1 MELSFLTI
9 VVSLAVCS
17 LLIYAVFQYMKVR
30 LNVLEQSQ
38 KEQALI
44 LQQFIEESST
54 DIHRL
59 YKLSATNGG
68 HYQPQGSIILEYAN
82 ELVNENNDDSNQK
95 QQAYNEPHIIHL
107 DTAFYQNKKNN
118 LIEISSDSED
128 TTESEN
134 DDSSSTC
141 SNSISESEDD
151 ASESSSGSSTCSDSD
166 SDSDSDDD
174 EYGSDS
180 EKVHPDPII
189 ETIIEPSSTNNSEV
203 VEILCDD
210 ETTSDIKLI
219 TVDLG
224 TTQESPSV
232 KSSPERPVDVLSM
245 LYKKTQ
251 EQSITVETTIE
262 SEASPSEPTPSPDSA
277 PPPPELAPS
286 PATATTSISY
296 TSMSVPEL
304 RQLLKEKYKQHPE
317 KHAEIQKLK
326 KAELVYA
333 LQTASV

>member
-59 YKLSATNGG
+59 YKLSANNGG

-128 TTESEN
+128 TTESE
-134 DDSSSTC
+134 DDDSSSSSTC

-151 ASESSSGSSTCSDSD
+151 DRISSGSSTCSDSD
-166 SDSDSDDD
+166 SDSDDD
-174 EYGSDS
+174 ECGSDS

-189 ETIIEPSSTNNSEV
+189 ETITEPESTNISEV
-203 VEILCDD
+203 VDILCDD

-224 TTQESPSV
+224 TSQESPSV

-262 SEASPSEPTPSPDSA
+262 SEASPSDPTLAADSTPSP
-277 PPPPELAPS
+277 EPS
-286 PATATTSISY
+286 PAPASAPTSISY
-296 TSMSVPEL
+296 TNMSVPEL